1 MRKPGRTLV
10 DDDERAEERRAAA
23 CTPRR
28 AEEHACRAAHELVA
42 AEEHHRDEVQRA
54 VDGQHPP
61 EHLPEVQYLHGEAR
75 VDVGVHR
82 RARHDGVAVG
92 AEPFGEACF
101 CDTVCEDG
109 VVPRGNA
116 LLFGV
121 LSKAA
126 RKAVGDETHLV
137 T

>member
-1 MRKPGRTLV
+1 MV
-10 DDDERAEERRAAA
+10 YDDEHAEERGAAA
-23 CTPRR
+23 RAPRR
-28 AEEHACRAAHELVA
+28 AEEHVCGAAHELVA

-61 EHLPEVQYLHGEAR
+61 EHLPEVQDLHGKAR
-75 VDVGVHR
+75 IDVRVHR
-82 RARHDGVAVG
+82 RARYNRVAVG
-92 AEPFGEACF
+92 TEPFGKACF

-109 VVPRGNA
+109 IVPRGNA

-121 LSKAA
+121 FSRVA
-126 RKAVGDETHLV
+126 RNVAEGETHLV